1 MCTNTLLTDIMSALD
16 LLADE
21 HQWTR
26 CIEKAK
32 QHSGAVL
39 QKYLAMYAAQLIKDG
54 DCVAALKEYLTHG
67 SPAIEQNFNIYNRIA
82 LECFSLR
89 EQEGIVLWKDL
100 RNFLLQ
106 VVTSIKNS
114 ESSESA
120 LDRFEQLLLIAHYY
134 ATRAACR
141 QAPSLQAIGIKIS
154 IALLRYTDIIPVDKG
169 KIFDE
174 KL

>member
-1 MCTNTLLTDIMSALD
+1 MGALD

-54 DCVAALKEYLTHG
+54 DCMSALKQYLIHG
-67 SPAIEQNFNIYNRIA
+67 SPALEQNFNIYNRIA
-82 LECFSLR
+82 IECFALR
-89 EQEGIVLWKDL
+89 EEEGVGVWKDL
-100 RNFLLQ
+100 RSFLFQ

-114 ESSESA
+114 ESSENA
-120 LDRFEQLLLIAHYY
+120 LDRFDHLLLIAHYY

-141 QAPSLQAIGIKIS
+141 QTPSLQAIGIKIS
-154 IALLRYTDIIPVDKG
+154 VALLRHTDIIPVDKG
-169 KIFDE
+169 N
-174 KL
+174 LNWMTH